1 MPPAHE
7 NPIQRRA
14 ALMRLGLLPLLPAM
28 PWALSAC
35 GGGSNHANPEKAPTE
50 ASVAQA
56 IAHLHA
62 LVPQW
67 LQRTG
72 VPGAA
77 IAVVYQGKVRHT
89 AGYGLRRID
98 ASDRIDADTVF
109 QLASLSKPIGATVMA
124 AHMGSKTGLS
134 WDTPIQQLMPDFS
147 LAYPD
152 ASFNARLT
160 LGDLYAHRS
169 GLPDHAGDTLE
180 DLGYTRAEI
189 LQRLRWATLHDWGQ
203 YDYTNFGL
211 TAAAQAMSRAQGQ
224 DWADLSASS
233 LYQPLGMQHSS
244 SRFSD
249 FAAQQNRAWGHVQ
262 KDLTQASYGAFPAS
276 YLVQQPQRQAD
287 AQSPAG
293 GVSSCA
299 NDLALWM
306 NMVLAGGQIMRNGQ
320 SQQLIDPAA
329 LQAAL
334 TARPGG
340 NYGYGFN
347 IGADP
352 YGHASISH
360 SGAFIL
366 GAATAFILWPQAQ
379 LGIAVLTNAQPRG
392 LAEGLALRFGQY
404 AWGEVTQDEQATDWL
419 AAMQGKMQDL
429 YRPQGQF
436 AGLQPPSK
444 PNPPQSLNAYA
455 GSYSNDYWGD
465 AQIAI
470 QPSATGQV
478 LELRLGATPIHYP
491 LQHWDGDTFVF
502 APHGESFAPNSVSA
516 VQFSAGQMHIE
527 LLHEDLACGVFRRV

>member
-1 MPPAHE
+1 
-7 NPIQRRA
+7 
-14 ALMRLGLLPLLPAM
+14 
-28 PWALSAC
+28 
-35 GGGSNHANPEKAPTE
+35 
-50 ASVAQA
+50 
-56 IAHLHA
+56 
-62 LVPQW
+62 
-67 LQRTG
+67 
-72 VPGAA
+72 
-77 IAVVYQGKVRHT
+77 
-89 AGYGLRRID
+89 
-98 ASDRIDADTVF
+98 
-109 QLASLSKPIGATVMA
+109 
-124 AHMGSKTGLS
+124 
-134 WDTPIQQLMPDFS
+134 MPDFS

-152 ASFNARLT
+152 ASFDARLT

-169 GLPDHAGDTLE
+169 GLPNHAGDTLE
-180 DLGYTRAEI
+180 DLGYSRSEI
-189 LQRLRWATLHDWGQ
+189 LQRLRWTALHDWSQ

-211 TAAAQAMSRAQGQ
+211 TAAAQAMSRAQSQ
-224 DWADLSASS
+224 DWADLSTSS
-233 LYQPLGMQHSS
+233 LYQPLGMQRSS

-249 FAAQQNRAWGHVQ
+249 FSALQNRAWGHVQ
-262 KDLTQASYGAFPAS
+262 ADLDYASYGAFPAN
-276 YLVQQPQRQAD
+276 YLMQQPPRQAD

-306 NMVLAGGQIMRNGQ
+306 NMVLAGGKITPNGQGGQ
-320 SQQLIDPAA
+320 SQQLIEPAA

-392 LAEGLALRFGQY
+392 LAEALALRFGQY
-404 AWGEVTQDEQATDWL
+404 AWGEIPPGGQATDWL
-419 AAMQGKMQDL
+419 AAMQSKMQDL

-436 AGLQPPSK
+436 AGQTPPSK
-444 PNPPQSLNAYA
+444 PSPPQSLGVYV

-465 AQIAI
+465 AHIAI
-470 QPSATGQV
+470 QPSAAGQV
-478 LELRLGATPIHYP
+478 LELRLGAAPMRYL

-502 APHGESFAPNSVSA
+502 APQGESFAPNSVSA
-516 VQFSAGQMHIE
+516 VQFSVGQMQIE
-527 LLHEDLACGVFRRV
+527 LLHEDLARGVFRRV

>member
-1 MPPAHE
+1 MH
-7 NPIQRRA
+7 RRA
-14 ALMRLGLLPLLPAM
+14 ALLRLGLLPAL

-35 GGGSNHANPEKAPTE
+35 GGADQATSSRVSTARVG
-50 ASVAQA
+50 QA
-56 IAHLHA
+56 IARLHD
-62 LVPQW
+62 LMPLW

-77 IAVVYQGKVRHT
+77 VAVVYQGKVSHA

-98 ASDRIDADTVF
+98 APERVDADTVF

-124 AHMGSKTGLS
+124 AHMGKQTGLS
-134 WDTPIQQLMPDFS
+134 WDTPIQQLLPDFS
-147 LAYPD
+147 LAYSD
-152 ASFNARLT
+152 ASLNARLS

-169 GLPDHAGDTLE
+169 GLPDHVGDTLE
-180 DLGYTRAEI
+180 DLGYTRSEI
-189 LQRLRWATLHDWGQ
+189 LQRLRFAALHPYGQ

-211 TAAAQAMSRAQGQ
+211 TAAAQAMSQAQGQ
-224 DWADLSASS
+224 DWADLCASS
-233 LYQPLGMQHSS
+233 LYQAIGMQRSS

-249 FAAQQNRAWGHVQ
+249 FAAQPNRAWGHRQTAV
-262 KDLTQASYGAFPAS
+262 DEVSYGAFPSA
-276 YLVQQPQRQAD
+276 YFVQQPPRQPD

-299 NDLALWM
+299 NDLARWM
-306 NMVLAGGQIMRNGQ
+306 ALVLAGGRWQGQQI
-320 SQQLIDPAA
+320 IDAPA

-334 TARPGG
+334 SARPGG

-392 LAEGLALRFGQY
+392 LAEAVALRFGQY
-404 AWGEVTQDEQATDWL
+404 AWGETSPDQLAQDWL
-419 AAMQGKMQDL
+419 PAMQEKMRDL

-436 AGLQPPSK
+436 AKQAAPSV
-444 PNPPQSLNAYA
+444 PIPAQNLHAYV
-455 GSYSNDYWGD
+455 GSYANDYWGA
-465 AQIAI
+465 AQIAL
-470 QPSATGQV
+470 QPSGSGQA
-478 LELRLGATPIHYP
+478 LELRLGATPVPYL
-491 LQHWDGDTFVF
+491 LQHWDGDTFTF
-502 APHGESFAPNSVSA
+502 APQGESFAPNSVSA
-516 VQFSAGQMHIE
+516 LQFSAGQMQIE
-527 LLHEDLACGVFRRV
+527 LLKEDLAQGVFRRV